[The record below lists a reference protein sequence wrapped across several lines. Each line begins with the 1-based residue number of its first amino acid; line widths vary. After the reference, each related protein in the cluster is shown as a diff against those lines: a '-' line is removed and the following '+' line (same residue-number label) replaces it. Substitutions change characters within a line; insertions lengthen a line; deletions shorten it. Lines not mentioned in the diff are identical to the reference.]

1 IERRYKETSSDYI
14 REQMEKYMAN
24 QPCPTCKGYRLK
36 KETLAVLINGKHI
49 GEMTDLS
56 VSDALDFYE
65 KIELSEK
72 DLQIAQ
78 LILR

>member
-1 IERRYKETSSDYI
+1 
-14 REQMEKYMAN
+14 
-24 QPCPTCKGYRLK
+24 
-36 KETLAVLINGKHI
+36 
-49 GEMTDLS
+49 MTDLS

-78 LILR
+78 LILREIKERLSFLNNVGLDYLTLSRSAGTLSGGRRSGFVWRHKLDQD